1 MDYLEGHQRRT
12 NLGPL
17 DGLPLFIDDFYVF
30 GFLDHTE
37 IVHVRGRKV
46 SCKPLAKQI
55 VPRISLTVQDVLEER
70 RRNTTIMNVVLVNTK
85 DLKISGNNWSA

>member
-12 NLGPL
+12 NL
-17 DGLPLFIDDFYVF
+17 DDFYVF

-37 IVHVRGRKV
+37 IVHVRELIV

-55 VPRISLTVQDVLEER
+55 VLRISLAVQEVLEVLEEW
-70 RRNTTIMNVVLVNTK
+70 RRNTT
-85 DLKISGNNWSA
+85 WSLQTQKT